1 MGNKLLNKVAIVTGG
16 TTGIGLAAA
25 KAFANEGA
33 HVFIT
38 GRRQAELDEAV
49 RQIGQHA
56 TGVRGDVSNLAELD
70 RLFAM
75 VKRQQGRLDVLYA
88 NAGVVEFAKFGE
100 VTEEHFHRVF
110 NLNVQGTYFTVV
122 KALPLIRDGGSIILN
137 GSLSWDSG
145 EDSVVVGA
153 ARDAITALARSW
165 VVELAARRV
174 RVNTLSA
181 SPIETPNFDYY
192 ASADDRARLTAAIP
206 LGRIGRPDEVA
217 AAALFLACDESSFV
231 NGADLRI
238 DGGLAAASGQSP
250 SDQPNSRL
258 SDVVS
263 AVLFLASESC
273 HMTGAILD
281 GEALKK
287 LPYGQ

>member
-1 MGNKLLNKVAIVTGG
+1 MKRLEGKVAVVTEAVGSV
-16 TTGIGLAAA
+16 GLATAR
-25 KAFANEGA
+25 KFVDEGA
-33 HVFIT
+33 RVFIT
-38 GRRQAELDEAV
+38 GRDKAQLDAALETLGNKATAV
-49 RQIGQHA
+49 Q
-56 TGVRGDVSNLAELD
+56 GVVTDPGDLD
-70 RLFAM
+70 RLYARIM
-75 VKRQQGRLDVLYA
+75 EDTRAIDVLFA

-110 NLNVQGTYFTVV
+110 DLNVQGTYFTVV

-287 LPYGQ
+287 FPYGQ

>member
-1 MGNKLLNKVAIVTGG
+1 MKGLEGKVAVVTEAVGSV
-16 TTGIGLAAA
+16 GLATAR
-25 KAFANEGA
+25 KFVDEGA
-33 HVFIT
+33 RVFIT
-38 GRRQAELDEAV
+38 GRDKAQLDAALETLGNKATAV
-49 RQIGQHA
+49 Q
-56 TGVRGDVSNLAELD
+56 GVVTDPGDLD
-70 RLFAM
+70 RLYARIM
-75 VKRQQGRLDVLYA
+75 EDTRAIDVLFA
-88 NAGVVEFAKFGE
+88 NAGVVKFAKFGE

-110 NLNVQGTYFTVV
+110 DLNVQGTYFTVV
-122 KALPLIRDGGSIILN
+122 KALALIRDGGSIILN
-137 GSLSWDSG
+137 GSLPWNSG
-145 EDSVVVGA
+145 EGSVVVGA

-192 ASADDRARLTAAIP
+192 ASADDRARLTAAVP

-217 AAALFLACDESSFV
+217 AAVLFLACDESSFV

-263 AVLFLASESC
+263 AVLFLASENC

-287 LPYGQ
+287 FPYGQ